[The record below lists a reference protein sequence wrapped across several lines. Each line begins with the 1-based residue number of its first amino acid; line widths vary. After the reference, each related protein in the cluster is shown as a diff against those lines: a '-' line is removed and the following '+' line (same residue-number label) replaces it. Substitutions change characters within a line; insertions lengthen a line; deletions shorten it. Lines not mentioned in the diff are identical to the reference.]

1 MLGETLPIFDSLTH
15 PTISG
20 KWIGKCKLKTSSF
33 SDLSI
38 ELSNS
43 NIYAAI
49 ASTFPSNELI
59 SPESFSLECC
69 NSNTRCSSDDKLIF
83 IMGRNYN
90 TTNLI

>member
-69 NSNTRCSSDDKLIF
+69 KFSNSLGKKNSACF
-83 IMGRNYN
+83 YH
-90 TTNLI
+90 